1 MRTMIVDD
9 EIPALKL
16 LEKHV
21 NAQEGL
27 TLIYTTTIGEEVVE
41 KVKELDIELLLLDI
55 NIGNVLGIELA
66 EEINRINP
74 TVNIVFVTAY
84 SEYAV
89 TAFEVNAIDYLLKPV
104 TKNRFAKMIKK
115 VGSRKE
121 EKVEQQRPLIFDIF
135 SEGQIFKN
143 QHTLLELRTKKALEL
158 LFILWH
164 FSDGGLNKE
173 QLVEYLWPDQVKES
187 STMMLHTTIYQIRQV
202 FKKNK
207 LQNPIIY
214 KQGRYILTYPVETPL
229 NKLKGLL
236 KEPITLHNIMKVLDI
251 YKERYF
257 AMSDYLWAEEYSQHF
272 HQIVLE
278 YLMKAIKQNCVDQ
291 SIMTRILYKFKE
303 DLLLEEDYVEIVYY
317 YYQQNNQHIRAMEF
331 LKETDEY
338 WRNELDI
345 PYSHFI
351 DRLTS

>member
-21 NAQEGL
+21 NGQKNL
-27 TLIYTTTIGEEVVE
+27 TLVYSTTMGEEVVE
-41 KVKELDIELLLLDI
+41 KVKELDIELLLMDI

-74 TVNIVFVTAY
+74 KVKIVFVTAY

-104 TKNRFAKMIKK
+104 TKNRFEKMIQK
-115 VGSRKE
+115 VGSQKE
-121 EKVEQQRPLIFDIF
+121 EKETNQQPLIFDVF
-135 SEGQIFKN
+135 SEGQIFKDE
-143 QHTLLELRTKKALEL
+143 QHLLELRTKKASEL

-173 QLVEYLWPDQVKES
+173 QLVEFLWPDQVKES

-207 LQNPIIY
+207 LQNPIMY
-214 KQGRYILTYPVETPL
+214 KQGRYILTYPVKASLDT
-229 NKLKGLL
+229 LKQLL
-236 KEPITLHNIMKVLDI
+236 KQPYTLENITLVLDI
-251 YKERYF
+251 YKDRYF
-257 AMSDYLWAEEYSQHF
+257 AISDYLWADEYSQNL
-272 HQIVLE
+272 HQVILE
-278 YLMKAIKQNCVDQ
+278 YLMKAIEQNLVDQ
-291 SIMTRILYKFKE
+291 PIITRILYKFKE
-303 DLLLEEDYVEIVYY
+303 DLLLEEEYVEIIYHYY
-317 YYQQNNQHIRAMEF
+317 KKNNQHIRATEF

-345 PYSHFI
+345 PYSHFL

>member
-9 EIPALKL
+9 EMPALKL

-21 NAQEGL
+21 NGQNDL
-27 TLIYTTTIGEEVVE
+27 TLVYSTTIGEEVVE
-41 KVKELDIELLLLDI
+41 KVKELDIELLLMDI

-74 TVNIVFVTAY
+74 KVKIVFITAY

-104 TKNRFAKMIKK
+104 TKNRFAKMIQK
-115 VGSRKE
+115 VGSIAE
-121 EKVEQQRPLIFDIF
+121 EKETEQHPLIFDVF
-135 SEGQIFKN
+135 SEGQIYKDEQN
-143 QHTLLELRTKKALEL
+143 LLELRTKKAAEL

-173 QLVEYLWPDQVKES
+173 QLVEFLWPDQAKES

-207 LQNPIIY
+207 LQNPIVH
-214 KQGRYILTYPVETPL
+214 KQGRYILTYPVKTSL
-229 NKLKGLL
+229 DTLKQILQKAYTL
-236 KEPITLHNIMKVLDI
+236 ENITMVLDL
-251 YKERYF
+251 YKDRYF
-257 AMSDYLWAEEYSQHF
+257 AISDYLWADEYSQTL
-272 HQIVLE
+272 HQVILE
-278 YLMKAIKQNCVDQ
+278 YLMKAIEQNLVDQ
-291 SIMTRILYKFKE
+291 PIIARILYKFKE
-303 DLLLEEDYVEIVYY
+303 DLLLEEEYVESIYRYY
-317 YYQQNNQHIRAMEF
+317 KQNNQHIRATEF

-345 PYSHFI
+345 PYSHFL